1 MRSAYAQL
9 RVTIRYKNVKSR
21 DQARKFRYSRLL
33 LLVVAIFSAETFAEK
48 RIEFGRLDGIKLPDH
63 DRSLKGD
70 NYESRKFSK
79 RFKVKGWRIS
89 ENLYMGGV
97 KIDGEYGPGIVI
109 DKGGHVWGFNHERIE
124 FQLRF

>member
-1 MRSAYAQL
+1 M
-9 RVTIRYKNVKSR
+9 
-21 DQARKFRYSRLL
+21 
-33 LLVVAIFSAETFAEK
+33 LVVAIFSAETFAEK

>member
-1 MRSAYAQL
+1 VKL
-9 RVTIRYKNVKSR
+9 RDHAI
-21 DQARKFRYSRLL
+21 KFWHSCLP
-33 LLVVAIFSAETFAEK
+33 LLVAAIFSTATLAEE
-48 RIEFGRLDGIKLPDH
+48 RIEFGSLEGIKLQDH

-79 RFKVKGWRIS
+79 RFKVKGWRVG
-89 ENLYMGGV
+89 ENIFMGGV
-97 KIDGEYGPGIVI
+97 KIDGQYGPGIVI

>member
-1 MRSAYAQL
+1 M
-9 RVTIRYKNVKSR
+9 
-21 DQARKFRYSRLL
+21 
-33 LLVVAIFSAETFAEK
+33 LVAAIYYTATLAEE
-48 RIEFGRLDGIKLPDH
+48 RIEFGSLDRIKLPDH

-79 RFKVKGWRIS
+79 RFMVKGWRIS

-97 KIDGEYGPGIVI
+97 KVDGEYGPGIVI
-109 DKGGHVWGFNHERIE
+109 DKGGYVWGFNHERIN